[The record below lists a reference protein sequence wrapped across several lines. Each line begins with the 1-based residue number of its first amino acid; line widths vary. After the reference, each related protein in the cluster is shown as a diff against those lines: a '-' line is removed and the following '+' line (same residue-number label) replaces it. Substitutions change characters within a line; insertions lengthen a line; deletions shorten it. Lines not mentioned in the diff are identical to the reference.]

1 MTAAQDEPTRLTDK
15 DVISYL
21 RLDPDF
27 FQRHSKLLSEL
38 NLPHD
43 TGGAVSLIE
52 RQVAILRER
61 NMAMRR
67 RMNEL
72 VQAAKANETLFEK
85 TRSLTLEL
93 LHVDTWHA
101 LNEVL
106 ATYVLVDFQA
116 DFVCCHLRNSEIRMD
131 HVRGHGEELPNER
144 YSRSI
149 DPACVT
155 LRADELEVLFPA
167 ENHDEDGSAVLA
179 PLVLNEAIGC
189 LAIGSRDPAHF
200 ESDMDTLFVA
210 YIAEV
215 VARVVQR
222 LSP

>member
-43 TGGAVSLIE
+43 TGGAVIE

-106 ATYVLVDFQA
+106 ATYVLVDFHA

-167 ENHDEDGSAVLA
+167 ENHDEGGSAVLA